1 MPIVQVNMLEGRS
14 VAQKRRM
21 IAAVTDALVQS
32 LEVPPESV
40 RILIQELDPE
50 HFAVAG
56 TSAGEVPLGARCTS
70 KGNGGVHP
78 LNPAAVQ
85 TT

>member
-21 IAAVTDALVQS
+21 IAALTEALVES
-32 LEVPPESV
+32 LGVAPDSV

-50 HFAVAG
+50 HFAVSG
-56 TSAGEVPLGARCTS
+56 VSAGESPLSARR
-70 KGNGGVHP
+70 KANGHGNGHSP
-78 LNPAAVQ
+78 Q